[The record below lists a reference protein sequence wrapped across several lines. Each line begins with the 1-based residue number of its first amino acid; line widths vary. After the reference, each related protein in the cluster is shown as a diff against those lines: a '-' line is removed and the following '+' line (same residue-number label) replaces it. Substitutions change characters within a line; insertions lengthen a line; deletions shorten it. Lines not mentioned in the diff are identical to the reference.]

1 MEHNDAVSVLSAL
14 AHGHR
19 LAIFRMLVVRGT
31 SGALAGE
38 IAREIGIGATAASF
52 HLKELVGARIV
63 HATRQGR
70 NIRYALHVENVRR
83 LLTFLTEDCC
93 KGQPEL
99 ICGVFAAPLSTFDSC
114 SPGCA
119 PAAAAEPR
127 TVTRQ
132 RKPKVAAQSN
142 VKNGSKSK

>member
-1 MEHNDAVSVLSAL
+1 MDHVEAVTALSAL
-14 AHGHR
+14 AHGNR

-38 IAREIGIGATAASF
+38 IACEIGIGATSASF
-52 HLKELVGARIV
+52 HLKELVGAGIV

-70 NIRYALHVENVRR
+70 NIRYALHVDNVRR

-114 SPGCA
+114 SPGCTA
-119 PAAAAEPR
+119 GSDAESR
-127 TVTRQ
+127 TVTGQ
-132 RKPKVAAQSN
+132 RKRRAPVRSK
-142 VKNGSKSK
+142 VKNGSKS